1 MSTAKNGLDKKHCI
15 HLKNGHF
22 SSKTDTQA
30 ADIESLLT
38 AFGASSS
45 PSGLVVHF
53 HGGVV
58 SYASGKG
65 IVQALTPVFQEAG
78 AYPVFFVW
86 EAGPLETI
94 FNNLEDIGKEK
105 IFREFVRKAI
115 EFALRRLKG
124 VVGAK
129 GAGGEP
135 VNSQAVT
142 RAVDEWFGGRGVAV
156 PFEDFALLQAA
167 DRTRT
172 APMAT
177 DDAMRMEIQA
187 DLEMDPRFCSEIEAV
202 SNGLLPPDE
211 GVSVRGV
218 GTRAATTTRMDS
230 KALAELVD
238 PPAPGK
244 RGAISLIKA
253 AAAIAKIVIRVA
265 GRFFEGRDHGL
276 YGTVVE
282 EVLRQFYVDK
292 LGKCLLWNQMKK
304 DTADAFMEKIEPGK
318 EPGGTIFLK
327 ALADHLAKIGPGG
340 LRPRVT
346 LVGHSTGAVYICNLL
361 ASAGRWLPPGFKFDI
376 ILLAPA
382 VSFARFSECMAANGK
397 WVGGVRLFGM
407 EDKVEL
413 KDAMA
418 QGGLGPFARLVYPH
432 SLLYFVSGLLEN
444 EDEDKPDHPI
454 LGMQRFHNLK
464 DVFGAKDFPEV
475 EQARRFFAAPP
486 QRCAV
491 WSIVNNGNGMAS
503 ASKAHGDFDNDK
515 DTLASVQWLLRNGF
529 GA

>member
-1 MSTAKNGLDKKHCI
+1 MSNGTGGLDKKHCI

-22 SSKTDTQA
+22 SPKTDTQA

-38 AFGASSS
+38 GFGASGSS
-45 PSGLVVHF
+45 SGLVVHF

-86 EAGPLETI
+86 EAGPLEAI
-94 FNNLEDIGKEK
+94 FNNLGDIGKEK
-105 IFREFVRKAI
+105 IFQEFVRKVI

-124 VVGAK
+124 GVGAK
-129 GAGGEP
+129 GAGGET

-142 RAVDEWFGGRGVAV
+142 HTVDEWFEGRGVAV
-156 PFEDFALLQAA
+156 PFEDFTLLRAA

-172 APMAT
+172 AQMAT
-177 DDAMRMEIQA
+177 DDALRMEIQA
-187 DLEMDPRFCSEIEAV
+187 NLEMDPRFQSEIKAV
-202 SNGLLPPDE
+202 SNGLLPPGE
-211 GVSVRGV
+211 GVSARGV
-218 GTRAATTTRMDS
+218 GTKAATTTLMDP

-304 DTADAFMEKIEPGK
+304 DTADAFMENIEPGK
-318 EPGGTIFLK
+318 EPGGTMFLK
-327 ALADHLAKIGPGG
+327 ALAGHLAKIGPGG

-346 LVGHSTGAVYICNLL
+346 LIGHSTGAVYICNLL
-361 ASAGRWLPPGFKFDI
+361 AAAGRWLPPGYKFDI

-407 EDKVEL
+407 KETVEL

-418 QGGLGPFARLVYPH
+418 KGGLRSFARLVYPH
-432 SLLYFVSGLLEN
+432 SLLYFVSGLLED
-444 EDEDKPDHPI
+444 EVEDKPDHPI
-454 LGMQRFHNLK
+454 LGMQRFYERK
-464 DVFGAKDFPEV
+464 DVFDAADFPEV
-475 EQARRFFAAPP
+475 EQARRFFASPP
-486 QRCAV
+486 KRCMV
-491 WSIVNNGNGMAS
+491 WSEVHEVNGLAS
-503 ASKAHGDFDNDK
+503 ASTAHGDFDGDK
-515 DTLASVQWLLRNGF
+515 DTLASIQWLLRNGF

>member
-1 MSTAKNGLDKKHCI
+1 MNGATSGLDKKHCI

-22 SSKTDTQA
+22 SPKTDTQA

-38 AFGASSS
+38 AFGASGS

-65 IVQALTPVFQEAG
+65 IAQALTPVYQEAG

-86 EAGPLETI
+86 EAGPLEAI
-94 FNNLEDIGKEK
+94 FNNLGDIGQEK
-105 IFREFVRKAI
+105 IFRELVRKVI
-115 EFALRRLKG
+115 EFALGRLKG

-129 GAGGEP
+129 GVGSASTNPQE
-135 VNSQAVT
+135 VT
-142 RAVDEWFGGRGVAV
+142 RAVNEWFEDGSVAI
-156 PFEDFALLQAA
+156 PFEDFALLPAG

-172 APMAT
+172 AQTAL
-177 DDAMRMEIQA
+177 DDTLRMEIQA
-187 DLEMDPRFCSEIEAV
+187 NLEMDHRFRSAIEAV
-202 SNGLLPPDE
+202 SNGLLPPGE

-218 GTRAATTTRMDS
+218 GTKAATNTLMDP
-230 KALAELVD
+230 KALAEMVEA
-238 PPAPGK
+238 PASGK
-244 RGAISLIKA
+244 RGAISMVKA
-253 AAAIAKIVIRVA
+253 AALIFKVVIKVV

-304 DTADAFMEKIEPGK
+304 DTADAFMEKVEPGK
-318 EPGGTIFLK
+318 EPGGTMFLK
-327 ALADHLAKIGPGG
+327 ALANHLAKIGSGG
-340 LRPRVT
+340 LPPRVT
-346 LVGHSTGAVYICNLL
+346 LIGHSTGAVYICNLL
-361 ASAGRWLPPGFKFDI
+361 AAAGRWLPPGFKFDI

-407 EDKVEL
+407 EEKVEL

-418 QGGLGPFARLVYPH
+418 KGGLGSFARLVYPH
-432 SLLYFVSGLLEN
+432 SLLYFVSGLLE
-444 EDEDKPDHPI
+444 EEEEDKPDHPI
-454 LGMQRFHNLK
+454 LGMHRFYTRK
-464 DVFGAKDFPEV
+464 DIFTSKDFPEV
-475 EQARRFFAAPP
+475 EQVRRFFDAPP
-486 QRCAV
+486 QRCLA
-491 WSIVNNGNGMAS
+491 WSTLTKGNGMTS
-503 ASKAHGDFDNDK
+503 AAEAHGDFDSDK
-515 DTLASVQWLLRNGF
+515 TTLESVQWLLRNGF